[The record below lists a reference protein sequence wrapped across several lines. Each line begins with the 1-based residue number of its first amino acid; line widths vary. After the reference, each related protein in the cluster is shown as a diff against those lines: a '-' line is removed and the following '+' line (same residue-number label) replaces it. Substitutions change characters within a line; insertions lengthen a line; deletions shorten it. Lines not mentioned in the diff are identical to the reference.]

1 MTKEELL
8 TQIGKLQRRWEYH
21 AVEHRAKRDTNH
33 PNYDAYQH
41 GMATGYLKALN
52 TFKDWATR
60 LVSDGE
66 LEWCSV
72 NNSLPEIDEEVI
84 VLTDELGTEPIY
96 NICFGHIV
104 DRRYAMDFNG
114 WNIPG
119 VKFWMP
125 MPKIPEEKI

>member
-52 TFKDWATR
+52 TFKDWAAR
-60 LVSDGE
+60 LVADGE

-72 NNSLPEIDEEVI
+72 NYSLPEIDEEVI
-84 VLTDELGTEPIY
+84 VLTDELGTAPVY
-96 NICFGHIV
+96 NICLGHIV

-119 VKFWMP
+119 VKYWIP
-125 MPKIPEEKI
+125 LPKIPEK

>member
-52 TFKDWATR
+52 TFKDWATK
-60 LVSDGE
+60 LVAGGE
-66 LEWCSV
+66 LEWYSV
-72 NNSLPEIDEEVI
+72 NDYLPEIDEEVI
-84 VLTDELGTEPIY
+84 VLMDEHDTAPIY
-96 NICFGHIV
+96 KVGVGHIV

-125 MPKIPEEKI
+125 MPKIPEE